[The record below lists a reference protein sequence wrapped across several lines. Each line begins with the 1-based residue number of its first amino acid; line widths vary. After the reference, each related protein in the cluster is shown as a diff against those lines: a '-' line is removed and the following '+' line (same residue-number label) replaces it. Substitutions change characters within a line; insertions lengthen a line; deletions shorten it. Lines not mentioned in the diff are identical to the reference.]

1 MELNDA
7 RYADVV
13 VARLSG
19 RLDQKTSDGVQQG
32 LVALVEAETGPPC
45 MTIDLSGIEYISSVG
60 LRALMVAA
68 KKCKHAEG
76 KLVVAALQPVVLE
89 VFQISSST
97 RSSRFSIRCATRWRR
112 SPKRRQSSRWP
123 SPRFPRSRG
132 TRRDGDLRR

>member
-19 RLDQKTSDGVQQG
+19 RLDQKTSDGVPQG

-89 VFQISSST
+89 VFQISKFDKIIPIFDSLRDALAS
-97 RSSRFSIRCATRWRR
+97 FSEAAAIEPVAK
-112 SPKRRQSSRWP
+112 SAFPSQSGNP
-123 SPRFPRSRG
+123 A
-132 TRRDGDLRR
+132 